1 MRYLALCTDYD
12 GTIAHHGGVD
22 EPTLD
27 ALERLRESGRKLVM
41 VTGREIP
48 DLEKVFTRFDLFDLI
63 VAENGALL
71 YWPRTKE
78 ERALGEAPRADF
90 VEALRAKGVGPI
102 SVGKSIV
109 ATWEPHENA
118 VLETIREFGLELQV
132 IFNKGAVM
140 ILPAGVN
147 KATGLRAALRELN
160 LSVHNAVGVGDAEN
174 DHAFLS
180 ICECSAA
187 VANALPAVKE
197 RADVVLTA
205 DHGAGVIE
213 LIDEMLED
221 DLQNREPQLIRHHVL
236 LGNDDEDE
244 PVQLSPFTVNALI
257 VGTSG
262 GGKSS
267 VATGLIER
275 LHASGYNFC
284 IIDPEGDYEN
294 IESAVVIGAP
304 DHAPTLEECEQL
316 LCKPDTNTIINL
328 LGVKLEDRPWFFT
341 ALFPRLRD
349 IRART
354 GRPHWLLIDEVHHM
368 LPAQWQ
374 ATDAPSPDNLDGVIM
389 VSMKPSLI
397 AQAVLEH
404 IDTIVMLGEKPGE
417 MLREFTD
424 ANAVAPVQ
432 VPVEA
437 LEPGSAMV
445 WSKSTNAAPKVVRVE
460 PSHTERKRHL
470 RKYAEGSLPE
480 DRSFYFRG
488 PEGKLKLRAP
498 NLILFMDLA
507 DGVDDETWLFHLKKN
522 EVSEWFRKGIRDE
535 SIADEVAAIEQQ
547 SQIDPHQSRQRI
559 RELIEAKYTLPAG

>member
-12 GTIAHHGGVD
+12 GTIAHHGRVD
-22 EPTLD
+22 DATLD

-48 DLEKVFTRFDLFDLI
+48 DLETVFPRFDLFDI
-63 VAENGALL
+63 MVAENGALL
-71 YWPRTKE
+71 YWPATKA
-78 ERALGEAPRADF
+78 ERLLGEAPRADF
-90 VEALRAKGVGPI
+90 VEALKAKGVERI
-102 SVGKSIV
+102 SVGRSII
-109 ATWEPHENA
+109 ATWEPHQNT

-147 KATGLRAALRELN
+147 KATGLKAALRELN

-187 VANALPAVKE
+187 VENALPSVKE
-197 RADVVLTA
+197 RADIVLND
-205 DHGAGVIE
+205 DHGAGVTE
-213 LIDEMLED
+213 LIEELLANDLED
-221 DLQNREPQLIRHHVL
+221 REPALARHHIL
-236 LGNDDEDE
+236 IGTDEDGE
-244 PVQLSPFTVNALI
+244 QVQLSPFNVNALI

-275 LHASGYNFC
+275 LHASGYNSC

-294 IESAVVIGAP
+294 IEPSVVIGGP

-316 LCKPDTNTIINL
+316 LCKPDTNTVINL

-354 GRPHWLLIDEVHHM
+354 GRPHWLLVDEVHHM

-389 VSMKPSLI
+389 VSMKPNLI
-397 AQAVLEH
+397 APSVLEQV
-404 IDTIVMLGEKPGE
+404 DTIVILGDKPAE
-417 MLREFTD
+417 MLQQFTE
-424 ANAVAPVQ
+424 ANGLAPMQ

-437 LEPGSAMV
+437 VEKGSAMV
-445 WSKSTNAAPKVVRVE
+445 WSKSKRDAPKVVRVE
-460 PSHTERKRHL
+460 PSQTERKRHL

-488 PEGKLKLRAP
+488 PEGKLRLRAP

-507 DGVDDETWLFHLKKN
+507 DGVDDETWLFHLKKK

-535 SIADEVAAIEQQ
+535 SIADEVANIERQ
-547 SQIDPHQSRQRI
+547 SEIDPHASRQRI
-559 RELIEAKYTLPAG
+559 RELIEAKYTLPAS

>member
-12 GTIAHHGGVD
+12 GTIAHHGRVD
-22 EPTLD
+22 DATLD

-48 DLEKVFTRFDLFDLI
+48 DLEKVFPRFDLFDI
-63 VAENGALL
+63 VVAENGALL
-71 YWPRTKE
+71 YWPATKA
-78 ERALGEAPRADF
+78 ERPLGEAPRADF
-90 VEALRAKGVGPI
+90 VEALKGKGVERI
-102 SVGKSIV
+102 SVGRSII
-109 ATWEPHENA
+109 ATWEPHQNT

-147 KATGLRAALRELN
+147 KATGLKAALRELN

-187 VANALPAVKE
+187 VANALPSVKE
-197 RADVVLTA
+197 RADIVLNA

-213 LIDEMLED
+213 LIEEMLAN
-221 DLQNREPQLIRHHVL
+221 DLEEREPTLARHHIL
-236 LGNDDEDE
+236 IGTDEDGE
-244 PVQLSPFTVNALI
+244 QVLLSPFNVNALI

-275 LHASGYNFC
+275 LHASGYNSC
-284 IIDPEGDYEN
+284 IIDPEGDYDN
-294 IESAVVIGAP
+294 IEPSVVIGGP

-316 LCKPDTNTIINL
+316 LCKPDTNTVINL

-349 IRART
+349 TRART
-354 GRPHWLLIDEVHHM
+354 GRPHWILVDEVHHM

-389 VSMKPSLI
+389 VSMKPNLI
-397 AQAVLEH
+397 APSVLEH
-404 IDTIVMLGEKPGE
+404 VDTIIILGDKPAE
-417 MLREFTD
+417 MLQQFTE
-424 ANAVAPVQ
+424 ANRLAPVR

-437 LEPGSAMV
+437 VEKGSAMV
-445 WSKSTNAAPKVVRVE
+445 WSKSKREAPRVVRVE
-460 PSHTERKRHL
+460 PSQTERKRHL

-488 PEGKLKLRAP
+488 PQGKLRLRAP

-507 DGVDDETWLFHLKKN
+507 DGVDDETWLFHLKKQ

-535 SIADEVAAIEQQ
+535 SIADEVASIEQQ
-547 SQIDPHQSRQRI
+547 SDIDPHASRQRI